1 MNEVLSCRSSTNMST
16 LFRVE
21 IGKSKRNAF
30 SVMDA
35 IDDLII
41 HYNVGNNLSNVITPK
56 CIQQYNKGE
65 RSSFL
70 NQCSI
75 INHLSSSH
83 SIQVPAEN
91 EIWTVDY
98 E

>member
-1 MNEVLSCRSSTNMST
+1 MST

-41 HYNVGNNLSNVITPK
+41 HYNVENNLSNVITPK
-56 CIQQYNKGE
+56 CIQQYNKGK
-65 RSSFL
+65 RNHVPTQSR
-70 NQCSI
+70 I
-75 INHLSSSH
+75 INHL
-83 SIQVPAEN
+83 
-91 EIWTVDY
+91 
-98 E
+98 